1 MAEEHVENLGEPII
15 TLEEKIEK
23 YKKPLIIGLIAIVA
37 IVAGSWAYG
46 EFVVKPRNE
55 KAKSNFWK
63 AEYVLLETG
72 DYETA
77 INGDANGTFM
87 GLAAFVKKYGNT
99 PSGNLAY
106 YDLGVAYLNTGKF
119 QEAINALEKFEA
131 DDEILS
137 SIRLGAIGDAHLELG
152 NKEKAADF
160 YIKAAKN
167 SNNFFTGGIYLN
179 KAALAYELMGKND
192 KALSTYEELADKYP
206 NSQEGRQALKHI
218 ARLKK

>member
-1 MAEEHVENLGEPII
+1 MAEENIDDLGTTIV
-15 TLEEKIEK
+15 TLEEKFEK
-23 YKKPLIIGLIAIVA
+23 NKKIIFIALAAIILIVG
-37 IVAGSWAYG
+37 GWWAYS

-55 KAKSNFWK
+55 KARSNFWK

-77 INGDANGTFM
+77 IKGDANGTFM
-87 GLAAFVKKYGNT
+87 GLEAFVKKYGST

-119 QEAINALEKFEA
+119 QEAINALEKFES
-131 DDEILS
+131 DDQILS
-137 SIRLGAIGDAHLELG
+137 SIKLGAIGDAHLELG

-160 YIKAAKN
+160 YMKAANN

-179 KAALAYELMGKND
+179 KAALTYELMGKND
-192 KALSTYEELADKYP
+192 KALSTYEELSEKYP
-206 NSQEGRQALKHI
+206 NSMEGREALKHI
-218 ARLKK
+218 ARLTK